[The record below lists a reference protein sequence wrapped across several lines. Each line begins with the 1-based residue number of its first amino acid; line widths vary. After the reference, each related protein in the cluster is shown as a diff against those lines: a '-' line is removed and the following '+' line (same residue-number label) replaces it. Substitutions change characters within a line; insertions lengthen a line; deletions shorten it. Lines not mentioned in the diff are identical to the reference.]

1 MRKARVLLDSNI
13 LLRWLEPE
21 QPDQIIVKRAL
32 ERLLVA
38 DADLCYTSQNLG
50 EFWNALTRR
59 TNRNG
64 YGLSPAQAH
73 LRARAVESKITLLPD
88 TPDVHTEWR
97 KLLVTHWFPEPRST
111 TPVSSPQCTSMA
123 SSASLPLTRETSRA
137 SRTLKPSTL
146 PISPNPANVSPRH
159 AIGQLSPK
167 DLPSVPF

>member
-73 LRARAVESKITLLPD
+73 LRAPAVESKITLLPD

-97 KLLVTHWFPEPRST
+97 KLLVTHCVSGTQVHDARLVASMHIHGVERILTFNKRDFARFPDIKT
-111 TPVSSPQCTSMA
+111 V
-123 SSASLPLTRETSRA
+123 
-137 SRTLKPSTL
+137 
-146 PISPNPANVSPRH
+146 NPAD
-159 AIGQLSPK
+159 LS
-167 DLPSVPF
+167 